1 MEEIMANA
9 EDHAEDL
16 SSLSE
21 LRGRDEEPTRET
33 KDSARPLRLASE
45 FAKNSFPHIV
55 FRLMSEKK

>member
-21 LRGRDEEPTRET
+21 LWGGTKRPREKQKT
-33 KDSARPLRLASE
+33 PRAP
-45 FAKNSFPHIV
+45 
-55 FRLMSEKK
+55 